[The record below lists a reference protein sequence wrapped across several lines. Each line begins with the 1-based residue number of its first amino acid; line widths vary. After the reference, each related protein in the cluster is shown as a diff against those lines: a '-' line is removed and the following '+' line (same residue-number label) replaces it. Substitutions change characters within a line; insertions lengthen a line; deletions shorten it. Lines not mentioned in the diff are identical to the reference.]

1 MIGGESLGF
10 WSMASMIFGLVSLL
24 GIFGG
29 ILFGL

>member
-10 WSMASMIFGLVSLL
+10 WSMVSMIFGLVSLF

-29 ILFGL
+29 MLLGL